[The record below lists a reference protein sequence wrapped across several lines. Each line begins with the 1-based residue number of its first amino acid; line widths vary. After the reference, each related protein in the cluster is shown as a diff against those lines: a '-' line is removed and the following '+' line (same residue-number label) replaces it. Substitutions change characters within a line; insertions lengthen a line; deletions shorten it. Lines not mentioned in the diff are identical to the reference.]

1 MYLNV
6 YAVTRHYGGP
16 EEGGWWYNAGQPL
29 ASVPIKAVALRG
41 HDSSCHTCNQARA
54 AASQAAVTGE
64 ASKVEFCRELPA
76 DYALVSDPSDHMTD
90 EYEEYAARY
99 GLPPEAYHLEP
110 LNKNEVE
117 KHKQEL
123 VEIFADEK
131 SGNIYS
137 VRGGVDI
144 EIQLEEHM
152 ACSWPSRRPRYE

>member
-54 AASQAAVTGE
+54 AASQAAVLGE
-64 ASKVEFCRELPA
+64 SSKIEFCRDLPVET
-76 DYALVSDPSDHMTD
+76 DWD
-90 EYEEYAARY
+90 EYIQQY
-99 GLPPEAYHLEP
+99 GLPPEVIHLES
-110 LNKNEVE
+110 LDQMELE
-117 KHKQEL
+117 KRKQEL
-123 VEIFADEK
+123 LEIFADEK